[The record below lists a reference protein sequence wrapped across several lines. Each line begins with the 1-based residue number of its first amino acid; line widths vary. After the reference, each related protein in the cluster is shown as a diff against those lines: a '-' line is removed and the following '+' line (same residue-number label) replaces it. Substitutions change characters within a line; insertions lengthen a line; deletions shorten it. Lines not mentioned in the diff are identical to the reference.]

1 MPGAIAPPDF
11 DKYLTRRSRLCL
23 TLLLTPLDLPTAL
36 RTTIV
41 TTTTTTEV
49 DSTNDDGHLAS
60 SLLEI
65 PPPSFIDV
73 VAANMIV

>member
-11 DKYLTRRSRLCL
+11 D
-23 TLLLTPLDLPTAL
+23 TLVNQEEHITTDTPGFSDLPTAL
-36 RTTIV
+36 GTTIV
-41 TTTTTTEV
+41 TTMTTEV